1 MKLSFDERIRV
12 RDALEKHEEILEEM
26 KHSKVVRLAA
36 FVETKKCINLAKT
49 LLNQSNQ
56 IDGKEP
62 A

>member
-36 FVETKKCINLAKT
+36 FVETKKCIHLAKT
-49 LLNQSNQ
+49 LLDQSNQ
-56 IDGKEP
+56 SEGKEP